1 MSGHSKW
8 HSIKHKKMAT
18 DAKRGKMFTKFIR
31 EIMMAS
37 KTGGGNPDTNPRL
50 RMVIDKAKS
59 FNMPNDNIQRAIKKG
74 SGEDGGVTFE
84 QVTYEG
90 YGPGGVA
97 LFVEVLTD
105 NKNRSASEIRSIF
118 SKHNGNLGGAGS
130 VAWIFERKGVIN
142 VGKDKIGEDELMEIA
157 LEAGAE
163 DMTLEGDVYEIIVM
177 PEKFEEVKNTL
188 TSKKIEISDAN
199 VSFVPKNTVKVE
211 GKAAE
216 QVLKLLE
223 TLEDHDDV
231 QAAYANFDISDEVL
245 ESIQSG

>member
-1 MSGHSKW
+1 
-8 HSIKHKKMAT
+8 MAT

-31 EIMMAS
+31 EIMMAA

-50 RMVIDKAKS
+50 RLAVERAKG

-74 SGEDGGVTFE
+74 SGEDGGVIIE

-118 SKHNGNLGGAGS
+118 SKHNGNLGGSGS
-130 VAWIFERKGVIN
+130 VAWIFERKGMIN
-142 VGKDKIGEDELMEIA
+142 IGKDKVPEDELMEIV

-163 DMTLEGDVYEIIVM
+163 DMVLEDDIFEITTL
-177 PEKFEEVKNTL
+177 PENFEAVKNAL
-188 TSKKIEISDAN
+188 AEKNIEVTDAI

-211 GKAAE
+211 GKTAE

-231 QAAYANFDISDEVL
+231 QGAYANFDISDEIL
-245 ESIQSG
+245 ESMQSE

>member
-31 EIMMAS
+31 EIMMAA
-37 KTGGGNPDTNPRL
+37 KMGGGNPDTNPRL
-50 RMVIDKAKS
+50 RIAIERAKS

-74 SGEDGGVTFE
+74 SGEEGGVTFE

-118 SKHNGNLGGAGS
+118 SKHNGNLAGAGS
-130 VAWIFERKGVIN
+130 VAWLFERKGIIN
-142 VGKDKIGEDELMEIA
+142 VNKNKIGEDDLMEIV
-157 LEAGAE
+157 LDAGAQ
-163 DMTLEGDVYEIIVM
+163 DMTLEGDVYEITVM
-177 PEKFEEVKNTL
+177 PENFETVKNAL
-188 TSKKIEISDAN
+188 IEKKIDIADAN
-199 VSFVPKNTVKVE
+199 ISLVPKTTVRVE
-211 GKAAE
+211 GKSAE

-223 TLEDHDDV
+223 ALEDHDDV
-231 QAAYANFDISDEVL
+231 QNAYANFDISDDVL
-245 ESIQSG
+245 EKVEAE

>member
-1 MSGHSKW
+1 
-8 HSIKHKKMAT
+8 MAT

-37 KTGGGNPDTNPRL
+37 KMGGGNPDTNPRL
-50 RMVIDKAKS
+50 RMAVEKAKS

-90 YGPGGVA
+90 YASGGVA
-97 LFVEVLTD
+97 MFVEVLTD

-142 VGKDKIGEDELMEIA
+142 VNKEKIGEDELMELV
-157 LEAGAE
+157 LEAGAD
-163 DMTLEGDVYEIIVM
+163 DMTLEGDSYEITVATD
-177 PEKFEEVKNTL
+177 KFETIKNLL
-188 TSKKIEISDAN
+188 TEKKIDIADAN
-199 VSFVPKNTVKVE
+199 ISFIPKNTVKVE
-211 GKAAE
+211 GKTAE

-223 TLEDHDDV
+223 ALEDHDDV
-231 QAAYANFDISDEVL
+231 QGAYANFDISDEVL
-245 ESIQSG
+245 ESIES

>member
-1 MSGHSKW
+1 
-8 HSIKHKKMAT
+8 
-18 DAKRGKMFTKFIR
+18 DAKRGKIFTKLIR
-31 EIMMAS
+31 EIMMAT
-37 KTGGGNPDTNPRL
+37 KAGGGNPDTNPRL

-74 SGEDGGVTFE
+74 LGEEGGVQLE

-97 LFVEVLTD
+97 VYVEVLTD

-130 VAWIFERKGVIN
+130 VAWIFERKGVISISKEKAN
-142 VGKDKIGEDELMEIA
+142 EDELLDII

-163 DMTLEGDVYEIIVM
+163 DMKTEGDTYEITTP
-177 PEKFEEVKNTL
+177 PEKFDNVKKAL
-188 TSKKIEISDAN
+188 TDKNIQPNEATIT
-199 VSFVPKNTVKVE
+199 FVPKNTVRVE
-211 GKAAE
+211 GKTAE

-223 TLEDHDDV
+223 ALEDHDDV
-231 QAAYANFDISDEVL
+231 QGAYANFDIPDEIVNAVSS
-245 ESIQSG
+245 E

>member
-8 HSIKHKKMAT
+8 HSIKHKKLAT

-31 EIMMAS
+31 EIMMAA
-37 KTGGGNPDTNPRL
+37 KMGGGNPDTNPRL

-74 SGEDGGVTFE
+74 MGEEGGVQFE

-97 LFVEVLTD
+97 VFVEVLTD

-118 SKHNGNLGGAGS
+118 SKNNGNLGGAGS
-130 VAWIFERKGVIN
+130 VSWIFERKGVIS
-142 VGKDKIGEDELMEIA
+142 VSTEKVKEDELLDMI

-163 DMTLEGDVYEIIVM
+163 DMTNEDDVYEITVL
-177 PEKFEEVKNTL
+177 PEKFEAVKKALADKN
-188 TSKKIEISDAN
+188 IEPADAN
-199 VSFVPKNTVKVE
+199 VTFVPKNTVKVE
-211 GKAAE
+211 GKTAE
-216 QVLKLLE
+216 QILKLLE
-223 TLEDHDDV
+223 SLEDHDDV
-231 QAAYANFDISDEVL
+231 QGAYANFDMPDDVA
-245 ESIQSG
+245 GAV

>member
-1 MSGHSKW
+1 
-8 HSIKHKKMAT
+8 MAT

-31 EIMMAS
+31 EIMMAA
-37 KTGGGNPDTNPRL
+37 KIGGGNPDTNPRL
-50 RMVIDKAKS
+50 RMAIEKAKS

-74 SGEDGGVTFE
+74 SGEEGGVQFE

-97 LFVEVLTD
+97 MYVEVLTD

-118 SKHNGNLGGAGS
+118 SKNNGNLGGAGS

-142 VGKDKIGEDELMEIA
+142 VSKDKIGEDELMEIV

-163 DMTLEGDVYEIIVM
+163 DMTLEGDVYEITVL
-177 PEKFEEVKNTL
+177 PENFEEVKKALSEKN
-188 TSKKIEISDAN
+188 IETSDAN
-199 VSFVPKNTVKVE
+199 ISFVPKNTVKVE
-211 GKAAE
+211 GKTAE
-216 QVLKLLE
+216 QVLRILE

-231 QAAYANFDISDEVL
+231 QGAYANFDISDDVL
-245 ESIQSG
+245 EKIQSE

>member
-31 EIMMAS
+31 EIMMAA
-37 KTGGGNPDTNPRL
+37 KMGGGNADTNPRL

-74 SGEDGGVTFE
+74 CGEEGGVQFE

-90 YGPGGVA
+90 YAPGGVA
-97 LFVEVLTD
+97 VYVEVLTD

-118 SKHNGNLGGAGS
+118 SKQNGNLGGAGS
-130 VAWIFERKGVIN
+130 VSWIFERKGVIS
-142 VGKDKIGEDELMEIA
+142 VSKEKIKEDELLEMI

-163 DMTLEGDVYEIIVM
+163 DMTTEDNVYEITTP
-177 PEKFEEVKNTL
+177 PENFEPVKKALADKN
-188 TSKKIEISDAN
+188 IEPEDAN
-199 VSFVPKNTVKVE
+199 VTFVPKNTVKVE
-211 GKAAE
+211 GKTAE

-223 TLEDHDDV
+223 ALEDHDDV
-231 QAAYANFDISDEVL
+231 QGAYANFDIPDDVVNAV
-245 ESIQSG
+245 

>member
-37 KTGGGNPDTNPRL
+37 KMGGGNPDTNPRL
-50 RMVIDKAKS
+50 RMAVEKAKS

-90 YGPGGVA
+90 YASGGVA
-97 LFVEVLTD
+97 MFVEVLTD

-142 VGKDKIGEDELMEIA
+142 VNKEKIGEDELMELV
-157 LEAGAE
+157 LEAGAD
-163 DMTLEGDVYEIIVM
+163 DMTLEGDSYEITVATD
-177 PEKFEEVKNTL
+177 KFETIKNLL
-188 TSKKIEISDAN
+188 TEKKIDIADAN
-199 VSFVPKNTVKVE
+199 ISFIPKNTVKVE
-211 GKAAE
+211 GKTAE

-223 TLEDHDDV
+223 ALEDHDDV
-231 QAAYANFDISDEVL
+231 QGAYANFDISDEVL
-245 ESIQSG
+245 ESIES

>member
-31 EIMMAS
+31 EIMMAA
-37 KTGGGNPDTNPRL
+37 KMGGGNPDTNPRL

-74 SGEDGGVTFE
+74 CGEEGGVQFE

-90 YGPGGVA
+90 YAPGGVA
-97 LFVEVLTD
+97 VYVEVLTD

-118 SKHNGNLGGAGS
+118 SKQNGNLGGAGS
-130 VAWIFERKGVIN
+130 VAWLFERKGVIT
-142 VGKDKIGEDELMEIA
+142 VKKEKIKEDELLEII

-163 DMTLEGDVYEIIVM
+163 DMTTEDDVYEITTP
-177 PEKFEEVKNTL
+177 PENFDSVKNAL
-188 TSKKIEISDAN
+188 TGKNIEPEDA
-199 VSFVPKNTVKVE
+199 SLTFAPKNTVRVE
-211 GKAAE
+211 GKTAE

-223 TLEDHDDV
+223 ALEDHDDV
-231 QAAYANFDISDEVL
+231 QAAYANFDIPDDIANAVE
-245 ESIQSG
+245 

>member
-31 EIMMAS
+31 EIMMAA

-74 SGEDGGVTFE
+74 TGAEGGVLFE

-90 YGPGGVA
+90 YAPGGVA
-97 LFVEVLTD
+97 VFVEVLTD

-118 SKHNGNLGGAGS
+118 SKQNGNLGGAGS
-130 VAWIFERKGVIN
+130 VAWIFERKGVISVN
-142 VGKDKIGEDELMEIA
+142 REKIKEDELLDII

-163 DMTLEGDVYEIIVM
+163 DMTAEDETYEITTL
-177 PEKFEEVKNTL
+177 PEKFEAVRKALADKN
-188 TSKKIEISDAN
+188 IEPEDAN
-199 VSFVPKNTVKVE
+199 ITFVPKNTVKVE
-211 GKAAE
+211 GKTAE

-223 TLEDHDDV
+223 ALEDHDDV
-231 QAAYANFDISDEVL
+231 QGAYANFDMPDDVVSAA
-245 ESIQSG
+245 

>member
-18 DAKRGKMFTKFIR
+18 DAKRGKIFTKLIR
-31 EIMMAS
+31 EIMMAT
-37 KTGGGNPDTNPRL
+37 KAGGGNPDTNPRL

-74 SGEDGGVTFE
+74 LGEEGGVQLE

-97 LFVEVLTD
+97 VYVEVLTD
-105 NKNRSASEIRSIF
+105 NKNRSASEIRAIF

-130 VAWIFERKGVIN
+130 VAWIFERKGIISVSKEKVN
-142 VGKDKIGEDELMEIA
+142 EDELLEVV
-157 LEAGAE
+157 LEAGAD
-163 DMTLEGDVYEIIVM
+163 DMKLEGDIYEIITP
-177 PEKFEEVKNTL
+177 PERFDNVKKALIDKNIQMNEATV
-188 TSKKIEISDAN
+188 T
-199 VSFVPKNTVKVE
+199 FVPKNTVRVE
-211 GKAAE
+211 GKTAE

-223 TLEDHDDV
+223 ALEDHDDV
-231 QAAYANFDISDEVL
+231 QGAYANFDIPDEIVNAVSS
-245 ESIQSG
+245 E